1 MVFRISDLSFQG
13 LLSSII
19 VHELEPKKI
28 GTWVR
33 RVGKT

>member
-13 LLSSII
+13 LLSSSI

>member
-28 GTWVR
+28 GTSVR
-33 RVGKT
+33 RVDKT